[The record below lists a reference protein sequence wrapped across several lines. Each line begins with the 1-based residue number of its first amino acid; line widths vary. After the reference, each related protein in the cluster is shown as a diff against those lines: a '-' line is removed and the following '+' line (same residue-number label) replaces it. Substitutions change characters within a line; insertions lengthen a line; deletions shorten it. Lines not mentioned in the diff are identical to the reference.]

1 MKTLRNR
8 RKTTTGRR
16 RRVIKQQ
23 RVQTRIHHRKETVSS
38 GRRHKFF
45 KRGGEPF
52 PNTRIFDTET
62 SRQFGTYAGNKGN
75 NSIYLQ
81 TLQQNQKDRI
91 DRDNAGADQAARYAA
106 QEAAI
111 LNYPEVDQF
120 VQKIK
125 TIFVSRQFFGDT
137 VTFGIQK
144 LPQKTF
150 EYREVQNGNSQ
161 VPVTIKLDHKTVKF
175 YISHSGRNFYI
186 YVDDTL
192 YGQLQIILNGNH
204 TTDSFEPLTINAI
217 KIDLYSST

>member
-1 MKTLRNR
+1 M
-8 RKTTTGRR
+8 
-16 RRVIKQQ
+16 
-23 RVQTRIHHRKETVSS
+23 SS

-45 KRGGEPF
+45 KRGGEPLSNNPF
-52 PNTRIFDTET
+52 TTQV
-62 SRQFGTYAGNKGN
+62 SRQFGTYAGKD
-75 NSIYLQ
+75 SIYVQ
-81 TLQQNQKDRI
+81 PWKQNQEVRI
-91 DRDNAGADQAARYAA
+91 NRENAAADQAARDAA
-106 QEAAI
+106 QDAAI
-111 LNYPEVDQF
+111 LNYPEVDAF

-125 TIFVSRQFFGDT
+125 TRFVSNQFLGDT

-150 EYREVQNGNSQ
+150 EDREVQHGNRQ
-161 VPVTIKLDHKTVKF
+161 VPVTITLDHKTVKF

-217 KIDLYSST
+217 KTDLLYLSST